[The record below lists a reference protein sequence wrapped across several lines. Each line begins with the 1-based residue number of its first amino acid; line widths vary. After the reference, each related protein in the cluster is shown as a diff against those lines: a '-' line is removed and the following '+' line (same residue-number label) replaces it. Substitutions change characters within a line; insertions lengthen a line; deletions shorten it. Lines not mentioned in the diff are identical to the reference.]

1 MEELICD
8 VCNVIT
14 TVEANGKKL
23 IVFYNKTEDGLFYQF
38 SFRRKTQEDMED
50 FIKHNPQEVYK
61 NFVKEYKNNIYLL
74 NVAMV
79 DNMGS
84 MSMKEQAREIKPFLP
99 VIQEFIMQA
108 WSL

>member
-1 MEELICD
+1 MEEPICD

-50 FIKHNPQEVYK
+50 FIKQNPQEVYK

-84 MSMKEQAREIKPFLP
+84 LSMKEQAREIEPFLP

-108 WSL
+108 WT

>member
-1 MEELICD
+1 MEEPICD

-50 FIKHNPQEVYK
+50 FIKQNPQEVYK

-84 MSMKEQAREIKPFLP
+84 MSMKEQAREIEPFSP

-108 WSL
+108 WT

>member
-1 MEELICD
+1 MEEPICD
-8 VCNVIT
+8 VRNVIT

-38 SFRRKTQEDMED
+38 SFRRKTQEDMEE
-50 FIKHNPQEVYK
+50 FIKHNPQEV
-61 NFVKEYKNNIYLL
+61 YKNNIYLL

-84 MSMKEQAREIKPFLP
+84 MSMKEQAREIEPFLP

-108 WSL
+108 WT

>member
-84 MSMKEQAREIKPFLP
+84 MSMKEQAREIVPFLL

-108 WSL
+108 WT

>member
-1 MEELICD
+1 MEEPICD

-23 IVFYNKTEDGLFYQF
+23 IVFYNKTEDGLFYQI

-84 MSMKEQAREIKPFLP
+84 MSMKEQAREIVPFLP

-108 WSL
+108 WT

>member
-8 VCNVIT
+8 VCDVIT
-14 TVEANGKKL
+14 TVEVNGKKL

-50 FIKHNPQEVYK
+50 FIKQNPQEVYK
-61 NFVKEYKNNIYLL
+61 NFVKKYQNNIYLL

-84 MSMKEQAREIKPFLP
+84 MSMKEQAREIESFLP
-99 VIQEFIMQA
+99 VIQEFIIQA
-108 WSL
+108 WT

>member
-1 MEELICD
+1 MEEPICD

-50 FIKHNPQEVYK
+50 FIKQNPQEVYK

-84 MSMKEQAREIKPFLP
+84 MSMKEQAREIEPFLP
-99 VIQEFIMQA
+99 VIQEFIMRA
-108 WSL
+108 WT

>member
-1 MEELICD
+1 M
-8 VCNVIT
+8 V
-14 TVEANGKKL
+14 
-23 IVFYNKTEDGLFYQF
+23 LFYQF

-50 FIKHNPQEVYK
+50 FIKQNPQEVYK

-84 MSMKEQAREIKPFLP
+84 MSMKEQAREIEPFLP

-108 WSL
+108 WT

>member
-8 VCNVIT
+8 VCNIIT

-50 FIKHNPQEVYK
+50 FIKQNPQEVYK

-84 MSMKEQAREIKPFLP
+84 MSMKEQAREIEPFLP
-99 VIQEFIMQA
+99 VIQA
-108 WSL
+108 WT

>member
-50 FIKHNPQEVYK
+50 FIKQNPQEVYK

-84 MSMKEQAREIKPFLP
+84 MSMKEQAREIEPFLP
-99 VIQEFIMQA
+99 VIQEFIMQT
-108 WSL
+108 WT

>member
-1 MEELICD
+1 MEEPICD

-50 FIKHNPQEVYK
+50 FIKQNPQEVYK

-79 DNMGS
+79 DNMGQWKFS
-84 MSMKEQAREIKPFLP
+84 GDKHK
-99 VIQEFIMQA
+99 
-108 WSL
+108 SLQVDTE